1 MNYHKK
7 ISIILILFF
16 TFLPQAGALAQASFQ
31 GLGDLPGGDFS
42 SLARDVSAD
51 GLVVVGVSENA
62 TYDEAFRWENDVM
75 IPLGDL
81 PGGIDFSN
89 AFAVSEDGSFVVGYS
104 SSKNPVGNTRF
115 EAFRWMESGGIVGLG
130 YLGGIQFSSEAY
142 DVSADGSVVVG
153 WSKSGNPT
161 VNNQAFRWENDVMI
175 PLGFLSNL
183 TSAESYARGV
193 SADGSVVVG
202 NSKSEDFGNF
212 PEAFLWTEAGGM
224 IGLGDLPGGSAT
236 SYAYDVSADGLTVVG
251 VASGTS
257 GWELFR
263 WTSAGGMEGLGSVAF
278 GHKAVSADGSVIVGG
293 NSTGAFIYTN
303 ADSMRNLQEVLENDY
318 GLDLTGWTLQ
328 SATGISD
335 DGTVI
340 VGGGPNPNGDFEAWR
355 AVIPHPITVIS
366 PLAGELWIAGEKD
379 TIKWQSGSVE
389 FVDISY
395 SIDGGT
401 NFNDPIVLSYP
412 ADSGKFVWDIPD
424 SLLSRK
430 CVIQIN
436 DPSTTFSAQSGLFKI
451 KGYELTRIDENEDY
465 ERFTPGEDGWN
476 FANTQTNMW
485 PSGWW
490 NQFDYING
498 IDPFTLE
505 EYPFVWPFV
514 PIFADSYNFPDW
526 PLFVEAFSIDQS
538 YFNGGSDLVYR
549 PSAIAKWTITK
560 GYWPGSCHGFAVSSL
575 LGFFHKE
582 EFISEYGVSGFT
594 NLFDLPIDE
603 STRIAINKAWS
614 RQFGELPLDRRSD
627 KWNTTPNETLAEL
640 KEMLLNELQDEG
652 ALVFFE
658 VDPED
663 NPGGHSVTPIR
674 ITKDPNNQDIEYIEV
689 YDNNHPNTS
698 NIFTIDKVA
707 NTWAHADGWDGD
719 AHMYIDLPSEVY
731 LQSAVLSPQSN
742 PSEPE
747 ASMNHSNSS
756 EEGGFVELY
765 NPPSLSIFISNS
777 SGNTIGFDITDSS
790 IVNTLPGGIPQ
801 IPLTGYPHPPI
812 GYYVPKENFTVQME
826 TFLDSLTY
834 FSIFEDSLSYTYAR
848 SDAIIDQTDM
858 ITTGDGIGVVNPD
871 NDSKFINVESIVTE
885 ATMEKVMDI
894 LNAEMIQDDSL
905 QFTVVDN
912 DEFKFVNYTSGTSYD
927 LRLRLASSAGEDL
940 FEHSKIDIE
949 SNSTH
954 QIVPDWNDLQNQPV
968 QIYIDL
974 GNDGTIDDTLTIK
987 NQITGI
993 DDQGTLGIPEEY
1005 NLAQN
1010 YPNPFNPVTKIRY
1023 SLPQQS
1029 NVSLIVYNILGQEV
1043 ITLVNEQQPAGNYE
1057 VSFDATNLTG
1067 GIYLYK
1073 IQAGDYSDV
1082 KKMILM
1088 K

>member
-1 MNYHKK
+1 MHYKMN
-7 ISIILILFF
+7 ISFILIFLF
-16 TFLPQAGALAQASFQ
+16 TFLLQAGAFAQATFE
-31 GLGDLPGGDFS
+31 GLGHLPGEPGKDVWSSAYGVSSDGLAVVGWSDDDVITKAFRWTILGGMLDLGGLPGG
-42 SLARDVSAD
+42 
-51 GLVVVGVSENA
+51 
-62 TYDEAFRWENDVM
+62 
-75 IPLGDL
+75 
-81 PGGIDFSN
+81 
-89 AFAVSEDGSFVVGYS
+89 SEDSHA
-104 SSKNPVGNTRF
+104 R
-115 EAFRWMESGGIVGLG
+115 AA
-130 YLGGIQFSSEAY
+130 SE
-142 DVSADGSVVVG
+142 DGSVVVG
-153 WSKSGNPT
+153 WSGSDKGGE
-161 VNNQAFRWENDVMI
+161 AFRWTAGGMVGLDDLPGGNFSSDAYDVSSDGSVVVGFSSSANGTAEAFRWTASSGMVG
-175 PLGFLSNL
+175 LGDLPGGIFQSL
-183 TSAESYARGV
+183 AEGV

-202 NSKSEDFGNF
+202 TSWSENGA
-212 PEAFLWTEAGGM
+212 EAFIWSVSADSM
-224 IGLGDLPGGSAT
+224 IGLDGLVGGSGSSRAF
-236 SYAYDVSADGLTVVG
+236 DVTPDGLIVVG
-251 VASGTS
+251 NASGPNNVL
-257 GWELFR
+257 ELFR
-263 WTSAGGMEGLGSVAF
+263 WTSAGGMEGLGGSV
-278 GHKAVSADGSVIVGG
+278 GPGPYAVSADGSVIVGRLSG
-293 NSTGAFIYTN
+293 SDMNFIYTD
-303 ADSMRNLQEVLENDY
+303 ADGIRNLKDVLENDY
-318 GLDLTGWTLQ
+318 GLDLSDWTLDY
-328 SATGISD
+328 ARDISD

-340 VGGGPNPNGDFEAWR
+340 VGWGSHPNGIREAWR
-355 AVIPHPITVIS
+355 AVLGGSAITVVS
-366 PLAGELWIAGEKD
+366 PSAGELWIAGEKD
-379 TIKWQSGSVE
+379 TIKWQSGSID

-395 SIDGGT
+395 SIDGGK
-401 NFNDPIVLSYP
+401 NFNDPIVLNYP

-424 SLLSRK
+424 TLLSRR

-436 DPSTTFSAQSGLFKI
+436 DPSSTFSAQSGLFKI

-476 FANTQTNMW
+476 FANRQVNMW
-485 PSGWW
+485 PPGWW

-498 IDPFTLE
+498 IDPFTSE

-560 GYWPGSCHGFAVSSL
+560 GYYGGACHGFAVSSL
-575 LGFFHKE
+575 LGFIHKDA
-582 EFISEYGVSGFT
+582 FISEYGVSGFT

-603 STRIAINKAWS
+603 STRIAINKAWA

-627 KWNTTPNETLAEL
+627 KWETTPNETLAEL
-640 KEMLLNELQDEG
+640 KEMFLNELQDEG

-674 ITKDPNNQDIEYIEV
+674 ITKDPNNSDIEFIEV

-698 NIFTIDKVA
+698 NMFTIDKVA
-707 NTWAHADGWDGD
+707 NTWVHADGWDGD

-731 LQSAVLSPQSN
+731 LQSAVLSPLSN
-742 PSEPE
+742 PSVPVVG
-747 ASMNHSNSS
+747 MNHSNSS

-777 SGNTIGFDITDSS
+777 SGSTIGFDISDSS

-826 TFLDSLTY
+826 TFLDSIAY
-834 FSIFEDSLSYTYAR
+834 FSIFEDSLSYTYVR
-848 SDAIIDQTDM
+848 SDAIVDQTDI
-858 ITTGDGIGVVNPD
+858 ITTGAGIGVVNPD
-871 NDSKFINVESIVTE
+871 NVSKFINVESIVTE

-905 QFTVVDN
+905 LFTVVDN
-912 DEFKFVNYTSGTSYD
+912 DEFKFVNYTSGTSYN
-927 LRLRLASSAGEDL
+927 LRLRLASAMGEDL
-940 FEHSKIDIE
+940 YEHSKIDIE
-949 SNSTH
+949 SNSSH
-954 QIVPDWNDLQNQPV
+954 RIVADWDDLSNQPV
-968 QIYIDL
+968 QIYVDL
-974 GNDGTIDDTLTIK
+974 GNDGTIDDTITIK

-993 DDQGTLGIPEEY
+993 DDQGLLGIPDEY
-1005 NLAQN
+1005 YLAQN

-1023 SLPQQS
+1023 SIPQLS

-1057 VSFDATNLTG
+1057 VSFDATNLTS

-1073 IQAGDYSDV
+1073 IQAGGYSDV
-1082 KKMILM
+1082 KKMILLR
-1088 K
+1088 